1 MTPKEKALAWVDEH
15 FDECLA
21 ELKNAVACESYA
33 GNEAGLE
40 KMRGTL
46 EADLRR
52 AGFTT
57 ARHPVEGGNAL
68 ISASLAGTAP
78 ETMLFYNHYDVVLP
92 GKTENWTNRA
102 PFAVDER
109 DGLLYGRGVSDDK
122 GGLYYRIHAVRAMT
136 EANGG
141 VPLNLKFLI
150 EGDEETSSPSMS
162 CFARSVAVKKR
173 L

>member
-40 KMRGTL
+40 KMRNTL

-68 ISASLAGTAP
+68 ISASRSAMIGIPMACATLSC
-78 ETMLFYNHYDVVLP
+78 
-92 GKTENWTNRA
+92 
-102 PFAVDER
+102 
-109 DGLLYGRGVSDDK
+109 VSFK
-122 GGLYYRIHAVRAMT
+122 S
-136 EANGG
+136 
-141 VPLNLKFLI
+141 LN
-150 EGDEETSSPSMS
+150 S
-162 CFARSVAVKKR
+162 R

>member
-52 AGFTT
+52 AGI
-57 ARHPVEGGNAL
+57 AAVY
-68 ISASLAGTAP
+68 
-78 ETMLFYNHYDVVLP
+78 ETNPQHL
-92 GKTENWTNRA
+92 
-102 PFAVDER
+102 PFAEVCANAKADFIKAARRMWEIER
-109 DGLLYGRGVSDDK
+109 KAD
-122 GGLYYRIHAVRAMT
+122 
-136 EANGG
+136 
-141 VPLNLKFLI
+141 
-150 EGDEETSSPSMS
+150 
-162 CFARSVAVKKR
+162 RSY
-173 L
+173 